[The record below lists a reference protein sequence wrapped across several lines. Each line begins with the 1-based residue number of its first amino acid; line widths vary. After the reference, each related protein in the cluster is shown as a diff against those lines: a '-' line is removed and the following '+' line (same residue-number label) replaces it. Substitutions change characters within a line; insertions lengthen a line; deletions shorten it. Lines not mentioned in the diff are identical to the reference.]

1 VLNLLLGQGMNASMN
16 DSHNLG
22 MKVSDVIENTLF
34 NFLLFSLEVDACI
47 ERLGKTFIAENS
59 E

>member
-1 VLNLLLGQGMNASMN
+1 MN

-22 MKVSDVIENTLF
+22 MRVSDMKLPFSI
-34 NFLLFSLEVDACI
+34 LLFSLEVDTCI
-47 ERLGKTFIAENS
+47 ERLGETFIVENS